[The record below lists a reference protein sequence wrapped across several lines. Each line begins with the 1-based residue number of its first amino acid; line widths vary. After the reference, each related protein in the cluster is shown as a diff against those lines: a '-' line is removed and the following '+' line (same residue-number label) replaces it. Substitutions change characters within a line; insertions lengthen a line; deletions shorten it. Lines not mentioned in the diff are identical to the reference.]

1 MHRAEID
8 QEHNRLILR
17 WVDSLSISEVDRLQA
32 EVVSLLSK
40 LRPGFDCI
48 SDIANMRPAS
58 LHVTEHIERLQAF
71 LHKAGMG
78 RVVRIVGKGG
88 GAHIAS
94 DQMDRTAAEA
104 GYDTIHVDTEAEAL
118 AALGKRAPAP

>member
-1 MHRAEID
+1 M
-8 QEHNRLILR
+8 LPK
-17 WVDSLSISEVDRLQA
+17 LQ
-32 EVVSLLSK
+32 
-40 LRPGFDCI
+40 PGFDCM
-48 SDIANMRPAS
+48 SDITNMRPAS

-104 GYDTIHVDTEAEAL
+104 GYETIHVGTEAEAL
-118 AALGKRAPAP
+118 VVLGKPAPAS